1 MSLRR
6 SGTNAVRPMCARL
19 PPAVLSLL
27 IAAVLGACRSGWSTP
42 PPVEAIVR
50 PDVCTGLPPPAEFVH
65 ANRAFERHYHSD
77 FSLFQRELTE
87 FVTRYNN
94 LGGARFRLPTG
105 DKVVYRSSILT
116 RNPGCLSHLVQ
127 KASVASVVNL
137 YSGTLIREREL
148 AFDEEA
154 LFERFGGRSY
164 VHILGFSDVPKPDYD
179 SGAIH
184 RDLAGIVGIIGALP
198 GNVLIHCVGGIH
210 RTGLVFG
217 VLQKCFGAE
226 SLDRVVA
233 DYTRHAGGVVAGNP
247 EYRPANVE
255 IIRDFD
261 CGKVKVRTLDSR

>member
-1 MSLRR
+1 MWRMS
-6 SGTNAVRPMCARL
+6 ARF

-27 IAAVLGACRSGWSTP
+27 IAAALSACKSGWSTSP
-42 PPVEAIVR
+42 PPEAIVR
-50 PDVCTGLPPPAEFVH
+50 PEVCTGLPPPAEFVR
-65 ANRAFERHYHSD
+65 ANLAFESLYHTD

-105 DKVVYRSSILT
+105 EKVIYRSSILT
-116 RNPGCLSHLVQ
+116 RNPACLSHLVQ
-127 KASVASVVNL
+127 NASVASVVNL
-137 YSGTLIREREL
+137 YSGNLIREREL
-148 AFDEEA
+148 AFDEET

-164 VHILGFSDVPKPDYD
+164 VHILGFSDLPKPDQD
-179 SGAIH
+179 LSAIH
-184 RDLAGIVGIIGALP
+184 RDLAGILRMVGVLP

-217 VLQKCFGAE
+217 ALQKCFGGE
-226 SLDRVVA
+226 SLDRIIA

-247 EYRPANVE
+247 EYRSANVE

-261 CGKVKVRTLDSR
+261 CGKVQSGTLVGR